1 MEYWEEFQGFHE
13 EHGVERPVPI
23 AQNTEA
29 LTGAHGDI
37 DATRNEPTRVEEVE
51 IGSKIPQR
59 EESLSEFEGNQKWDR
74 LTADEIEGHVEDERE
89 WVIRNNGQVTRSSDK
104 STMTLLSDKSTQTPN
119 AIIDEDSASVV
130 EIEMENV
137 TETQQQTEEEELVD
151 MSTVRDRTTDG
162 QAPNEIEDIADGRTQ
177 NRNGR
182 AISPI
187 LGADPPP
194 DNATGAEAVP
204 PEAPRETNGVQASS
218 CEKEQD
224 TEHTESAPSVV
235 AKNQQVSTGEA
246 VAKAVP
252 PEAPRETNE
261 VQASSCEKEQDAE
274 HTESAPSVVAKNQQV
289 STGEAMAK
297 AVPPEAPRETNEVQD
312 LESGKT
318 KEEKTKEETLRPS
331 KEAGHQEKQKS
342 EPDQVAN
349 QPNIAEA
356 EHATESFYNAEA
368 SQELSRQRQAVVAG
382 GGQQGETTTP
392 EGKLQEKNQAKKR
405 KGTSQ
410 VLEKSRKRQQV
421 PDEVPW
427 WATLPDAN
435 EPVKNSLAPNSG
447 ARSTRRA
454 RLSKRKLIEERNT
467 GARGNQHGKSFS
479 GMRGFTE
486 KVPVSTGRS
495 LPHKLLDQNREKD
508 KSGRGNVGPSKP
520 QAVITKDCS
529 RGNIIPRSERSTR
542 SCTSKIEI
550 MTPSSE
556 RVTRSRSSKIEIMTP
571 SSERITRSSNSKQ
584 KIITPS
590 SDRITRSSNSKV
602 EIMTPSSERITRSSN
617 SKQKIITPSSDR
629 ITRSS
634 NSKIEIMTPSS
645 ERITRSSNSKQK
657 ITTPRSERI
666 TRSSNSKQK
675 ITTPSSERIT
685 RSSNS
690 KQKIITPSS
699 DRITRSSDSMQKI
712 TTPSSERITMSRNPK
727 KYLTAVNLQ
736 PTPQGRMSRKV
747 TEARSKCVTPE
758 KCRRSFRKRTKPVKY
773 WKNEKAVHGSALD
786 EKERMTV
793 ETPSD
798 SPTATSPKARSES
811 VQLSTRASLLSM
823 IGTQYDDSNDAGLD
837 DDGDNGNCR
846 PAKRATVEPHH
857 SVSDGFGLF
866 DTVRRL
872 FRP

>member
-59 EESLSEFEGNQKWDR
+59 EESLSEFEGNQKWDK

-252 PEAPRETNE
+252 PL
-261 VQASSCEKEQDAE
+261 
-274 HTESAPSVVAKNQQV
+274 
-289 STGEAMAK
+289 
-297 AVPPEAPRETNEVQD
+297 APRETNEVQD

-356 EHATESFYNAEA
+356 EYATESFHNAGA
-368 SQELSRQRQAVVAG
+368 SQELSRQRQDVVAG
-382 GGQQGETTTP
+382 GGAQGETTTP

-454 RLSKRKLIEERNT
+454 RLSKRKVIEERNT
-467 GARGNQHGKSFS
+467 GAPGNQHGKSFS

-495 LPHKLLDQNREKD
+495 LPHKLLDQNREED

-529 RGNIIPRSERSTR
+529 RGNIIPRSERRTR

-590 SDRITRSSNSKV
+590 SDRITRSS
-602 EIMTPSSERITRSSN
+602 
-617 SKQKIITPSSDR
+617 
-629 ITRSS
+629 
-634 NSKIEIMTPSS
+634 
-645 ERITRSSNSKQK
+645 
-657 ITTPRSERI
+657 
-666 TRSSNSKQK
+666 
-675 ITTPSSERIT
+675 
-685 RSSNS
+685 
-690 KQKIITPSS
+690 
-699 DRITRSSDSMQKI
+699 DSMQKI
-712 TTPSSERITMSRNPK
+712 ITPSSERITMSRNPK

-793 ETPSD
+793 EPPSD

-811 VQLSTRASLLSM
+811 VQLNTRASLLSL

-866 DTVRRL
+866 DTVRSL

>member
-59 EESLSEFEGNQKWDR
+59 EESLSEFEGNQKWDK

-261 VQASSCEKEQDAE
+261 VQ
-274 HTESAPSVVAKNQQV
+274 
-289 STGEAMAK
+289 
-297 AVPPEAPRETNEVQD
+297 D

-356 EHATESFYNAEA
+356 EYATESFHNAGA

-382 GGQQGETTTP
+382 GGAQGETTTP

-454 RLSKRKLIEERNT
+454 RLSKRKVIEERNT
-467 GARGNQHGKSFS
+467 GAPGNQHGKSFS

-495 LPHKLLDQNREKD
+495 LPHKLLDQNREED

-529 RGNIIPRSERSTR
+529 RGNIIPRSERRTR

-634 NSKIEIMTPSS
+634 NSK
-645 ERITRSSNSKQK
+645 
-657 ITTPRSERI
+657 
-666 TRSSNSKQK
+666 QK

-712 TTPSSERITMSRNPK
+712 ITPSSERITMNRNPK

-793 ETPSD
+793 EPPSD

-811 VQLSTRASLLSM
+811 VQLNTRASLLSL

-866 DTVRRL
+866 DTVRSL

>member
-29 LTGAHGDI
+29 LAGAHGKN

-59 EESLSEFEGNQKWDR
+59 EESLSEFEGNQKWDK

-151 MSTVRDRTTDG
+151 MSTGRDRTTDG

-187 LGADPPP
+187 LGADPPS
-194 DNATGAEAVP
+194 DNATGAE
-204 PEAPRETNGVQASS
+204 
-218 CEKEQD
+218 
-224 TEHTESAPSVV
+224 
-235 AKNQQVSTGEA
+235 
-246 VAKAVP
+246 AVP

-261 VQASSCEKEQDAE
+261 VQASSCEKEQDTE

-590 SDRITRSSNSKV
+590 SDRITRSS
-602 EIMTPSSERITRSSN
+602 
-617 SKQKIITPSSDR
+617 
-629 ITRSS
+629 
-634 NSKIEIMTPSS
+634 
-645 ERITRSSNSKQK
+645 
-657 ITTPRSERI
+657 
-666 TRSSNSKQK
+666 
-675 ITTPSSERIT
+675 
-685 RSSNS
+685 
-690 KQKIITPSS
+690 
-699 DRITRSSDSMQKI
+699 DSMQKI

>member
-29 LTGAHGDI
+29 AHGDI

-59 EESLSEFEGNQKWDR
+59 EESLSEFEGNQKWDK

-224 TEHTESAPSVV
+224 AEHTESAPSVV

-246 VAKAVP
+246 V
-252 PEAPRETNE
+252 
-261 VQASSCEKEQDAE
+261 
-274 HTESAPSVVAKNQQV
+274 
-289 STGEAMAK
+289 AK

-356 EHATESFYNAEA
+356 EYATESFHNAGA

-382 GGQQGETTTP
+382 GGAQGETTTP

-454 RLSKRKLIEERNT
+454 RLSKRKVIEERNT
-467 GARGNQHGKSFS
+467 GAPGNQHGKSFS

-486 KVPVSTGRS
+486 KVPVSTGPS
-495 LPHKLLDQNREKD
+495 LPHKLLDQNREED

-584 KIITPS
+584 KIISPS

-634 NSKIEIMTPSS
+634 
-645 ERITRSSNSKQK
+645 
-657 ITTPRSERI
+657 
-666 TRSSNSKQK
+666 
-675 ITTPSSERIT
+675 
-685 RSSNS
+685 
-690 KQKIITPSS
+690 
-699 DRITRSSDSMQKI
+699 DSMQKI
-712 TTPSSERITMSRNPK
+712 ITPSSERITMSRNPK

-793 ETPSD
+793 EPPSD

-811 VQLSTRASLLSM
+811 VQLNTRASLLSL

>member
-59 EESLSEFEGNQKWDR
+59 EESLSEFEGNQKWDK

-261 VQASSCEKEQDAE
+261 VQ
-274 HTESAPSVVAKNQQV
+274 
-289 STGEAMAK
+289 
-297 AVPPEAPRETNEVQD
+297 D

-356 EHATESFYNAEA
+356 EYATESFHNAGA

-382 GGQQGETTTP
+382 GGAQGETTTP

-454 RLSKRKLIEERNT
+454 RLSKRKVIEERNT
-467 GARGNQHGKSFS
+467 GAPGNQHGKSFS

-495 LPHKLLDQNREKD
+495 LPHKLLDQNREED

-529 RGNIIPRSERSTR
+529 RGNIIPRSERRTR

-634 NSKIEIMTPSS
+634 
-645 ERITRSSNSKQK
+645 
-657 ITTPRSERI
+657 
-666 TRSSNSKQK
+666 
-675 ITTPSSERIT
+675 
-685 RSSNS
+685 
-690 KQKIITPSS
+690 
-699 DRITRSSDSMQKI
+699 DSMQKI
-712 TTPSSERITMSRNPK
+712 ITPSSERITMSRNPK

-793 ETPSD
+793 EPPSD

-811 VQLSTRASLLSM
+811 VQLNTRASLLSL

-866 DTVRRL
+866 DTVRSL

>member
-1 MEYWEEFQGFHE
+1 
-13 EHGVERPVPI
+13 
-23 AQNTEA
+23 
-29 LTGAHGDI
+29 
-37 DATRNEPTRVEEVE
+37 
-51 IGSKIPQR
+51 
-59 EESLSEFEGNQKWDR
+59 
-74 LTADEIEGHVEDERE
+74 
-89 WVIRNNGQVTRSSDK
+89 
-104 STMTLLSDKSTQTPN
+104 
-119 AIIDEDSASVV
+119 
-130 EIEMENV
+130 
-137 TETQQQTEEEELVD
+137 
-151 MSTVRDRTTDG
+151 MSTGEAV
-162 QAPNEIEDIADGRTQ
+162 AK
-177 NRNGR
+177 
-182 AISPI
+182 
-187 LGADPPP
+187 
-194 DNATGAEAVP
+194 AVP
-204 PEAPRETNGVQASS
+204 PEAPRETNEVQASS
-218 CEKEQD
+218 CEKERD

-261 VQASSCEKEQDAE
+261 I
-274 HTESAPSVVAKNQQV
+274 
-289 STGEAMAK
+289 
-297 AVPPEAPRETNEVQD
+297 QD

-318 KEEKTKEETLRPS
+318 KEEKTKEETLRLS

-356 EHATESFYNAEA
+356 VHATESFYNAGA
-368 SQELSRQRQAVVAG
+368 SQELSRQRLAVVAV

-454 RLSKRKLIEERNT
+454 RLSKRNVIEERNT

-479 GMRGFTE
+479 DMRGFTE

-495 LPHKLLDQNREKD
+495 LPHKLLDQNREED

-571 SSERITRSSNSKQ
+571 SSERITRSSKSKQ
-584 KIITPS
+584 KIT
-590 SDRITRSSNSKV
+590 
-602 EIMTPSSERITRSSN
+602 TPSSE
-617 SKQKIITPSSDR
+617 R

-645 ERITRSSNSKQK
+645 ERITRSSK
-657 ITTPRSERI
+657 
-666 TRSSNSKQK
+666 SKQK

-712 TTPSSERITMSRNPK
+712 MTPSSERITMSRNPK

-811 VQLSTRASLLSM
+811 VQLSTRASLLSL

>member
-29 LTGAHGDI
+29 LAGAHGKN

-59 EESLSEFEGNQKWDR
+59 EESLSEFEGNQKWDK

-151 MSTVRDRTTDG
+151 MSTGRDRTTDG

-187 LGADPPP
+187 LGADPPS
-194 DNATGAEAVP
+194 DNATGAE
-204 PEAPRETNGVQASS
+204 
-218 CEKEQD
+218 
-224 TEHTESAPSVV
+224 
-235 AKNQQVSTGEA
+235 
-246 VAKAVP
+246 
-252 PEAPRETNE
+252 
-261 VQASSCEKEQDAE
+261 
-274 HTESAPSVVAKNQQV
+274 
-289 STGEAMAK
+289 

-590 SDRITRSSNSKV
+590 SDRITRSS
-602 EIMTPSSERITRSSN
+602 
-617 SKQKIITPSSDR
+617 
-629 ITRSS
+629 
-634 NSKIEIMTPSS
+634 
-645 ERITRSSNSKQK
+645 
-657 ITTPRSERI
+657 
-666 TRSSNSKQK
+666 
-675 ITTPSSERIT
+675 
-685 RSSNS
+685 
-690 KQKIITPSS
+690 
-699 DRITRSSDSMQKI
+699 DSMQKI

>member
-261 VQASSCEKEQDAE
+261 VQ
-274 HTESAPSVVAKNQQV
+274 
-289 STGEAMAK
+289 
-297 AVPPEAPRETNEVQD
+297 D

-356 EHATESFYNAEA
+356 EYATESFHNAGA

-382 GGQQGETTTP
+382 GGAQGETTTP

-454 RLSKRKLIEERNT
+454 RLSKRKVIEERNT
-467 GARGNQHGKSFS
+467 GAPGNQHGKSFS

-495 LPHKLLDQNREKD
+495 LPHKLLDQNREED

-529 RGNIIPRSERSTR
+529 RGNIIPRSERRTR

-590 SDRITRSSNSKV
+590 SDRITRSSNSK
-602 EIMTPSSERITRSSN
+602 
-617 SKQKIITPSSDR
+617 
-629 ITRSS
+629 
-634 NSKIEIMTPSS
+634 
-645 ERITRSSNSKQK
+645 
-657 ITTPRSERI
+657 
-666 TRSSNSKQK
+666 QK

-712 TTPSSERITMSRNPK
+712 ITPSSERITMNRNPK

-793 ETPSD
+793 EPPSD

-811 VQLSTRASLLSM
+811 VQLNTRASLLSL

-866 DTVRRL
+866 DTVRSL

>member
-59 EESLSEFEGNQKWDR
+59 EESLSEFEGNQKWDK

-261 VQASSCEKEQDAE
+261 VQ
-274 HTESAPSVVAKNQQV
+274 
-289 STGEAMAK
+289 
-297 AVPPEAPRETNEVQD
+297 D

-331 KEAGHQEKQKS
+331 KEAGHREKQKS

-356 EHATESFYNAEA
+356 EYATESFHNAGA

-382 GGQQGETTTP
+382 GGAQGETTTP

-454 RLSKRKLIEERNT
+454 RLSKRKVIEERNT
-467 GARGNQHGKSFS
+467 GAPGNQHGKSFS

-495 LPHKLLDQNREKD
+495 LPHKLLDQNREED

-529 RGNIIPRSERSTR
+529 RGNIIPRSERRTR

-590 SDRITRSSNSKV
+590 SDRITRSS
-602 EIMTPSSERITRSSN
+602 
-617 SKQKIITPSSDR
+617 
-629 ITRSS
+629 
-634 NSKIEIMTPSS
+634 
-645 ERITRSSNSKQK
+645 
-657 ITTPRSERI
+657 
-666 TRSSNSKQK
+666 
-675 ITTPSSERIT
+675 
-685 RSSNS
+685 
-690 KQKIITPSS
+690 
-699 DRITRSSDSMQKI
+699 DSMQKI
-712 TTPSSERITMSRNPK
+712 ITPSSERITMNRNPK

-793 ETPSD
+793 EPPSD

-811 VQLSTRASLLSM
+811 VQLNTRASLLSL
-823 IGTQYDDSNDAGLD
+823 IGTQYDDSNNAGLD

-866 DTVRRL
+866 DTVRSL

>member
-29 LTGAHGDI
+29 LAGAHGKN

-59 EESLSEFEGNQKWDR
+59 EESLSEFEGNQKWDK

-151 MSTVRDRTTDG
+151 MSTGRDRTTDG

-187 LGADPPP
+187 LGADPPS
-194 DNATGAEAVP
+194 DNATGAE
-204 PEAPRETNGVQASS
+204 
-218 CEKEQD
+218 
-224 TEHTESAPSVV
+224 
-235 AKNQQVSTGEA
+235 
-246 VAKAVP
+246 AVP

-261 VQASSCEKEQDAE
+261 VQASSCEKEQDTE

-590 SDRITRSSNSKV
+590 SDRITRSSNSK
-602 EIMTPSSERITRSSN
+602 
-617 SKQKIITPSSDR
+617 
-629 ITRSS
+629 
-634 NSKIEIMTPSS
+634 IEIMTPSS

-657 ITTPRSERI
+657 ITTPR
-666 TRSSNSKQK
+666 
-675 ITTPSSERIT
+675 SERIT

>member
-1 MEYWEEFQGFHE
+1 M
-13 EHGVERPVPI
+13 
-23 AQNTEA
+23 
-29 LTGAHGDI
+29 
-37 DATRNEPTRVEEVE
+37 
-51 IGSKIPQR
+51 
-59 EESLSEFEGNQKWDR
+59 
-74 LTADEIEGHVEDERE
+74 
-89 WVIRNNGQVTRSSDK
+89 
-104 STMTLLSDKSTQTPN
+104 
-119 AIIDEDSASVV
+119 
-130 EIEMENV
+130 
-137 TETQQQTEEEELVD
+137 
-151 MSTVRDRTTDG
+151 
-162 QAPNEIEDIADGRTQ
+162 
-177 NRNGR
+177 
-182 AISPI
+182 
-187 LGADPPP
+187 
-194 DNATGAEAVP
+194 
-204 PEAPRETNGVQASS
+204 
-218 CEKEQD
+218 
-224 TEHTESAPSVV
+224 
-235 AKNQQVSTGEA
+235 STGEA

-261 VQASSCEKEQDAE
+261 VQASSCEKEQDTE

-590 SDRITRSSNSKV
+590 SDRITRSS
-602 EIMTPSSERITRSSN
+602 
-617 SKQKIITPSSDR
+617 
-629 ITRSS
+629 
-634 NSKIEIMTPSS
+634 
-645 ERITRSSNSKQK
+645 
-657 ITTPRSERI
+657 
-666 TRSSNSKQK
+666 
-675 ITTPSSERIT
+675 
-685 RSSNS
+685 
-690 KQKIITPSS
+690 
-699 DRITRSSDSMQKI
+699 DSMQKI

>member
-59 EESLSEFEGNQKWDR
+59 EESLSEFEGNQKWDK

-261 VQASSCEKEQDAE
+261 VQ
-274 HTESAPSVVAKNQQV
+274 
-289 STGEAMAK
+289 
-297 AVPPEAPRETNEVQD
+297 D

-356 EHATESFYNAEA
+356 EYATESFHNAGA

-382 GGQQGETTTP
+382 GGAQGETTTP

-454 RLSKRKLIEERNT
+454 RLSKRKVIEERNT
-467 GARGNQHGKSFS
+467 GAPGNQHGKSFS

-495 LPHKLLDQNREKD
+495 LPHKLLDQNREED

-529 RGNIIPRSERSTR
+529 RGNIIPRSERRTR

-590 SDRITRSSNSKV
+590 SDRITRSS
-602 EIMTPSSERITRSSN
+602 
-617 SKQKIITPSSDR
+617 
-629 ITRSS
+629 
-634 NSKIEIMTPSS
+634 
-645 ERITRSSNSKQK
+645 
-657 ITTPRSERI
+657 
-666 TRSSNSKQK
+666 
-675 ITTPSSERIT
+675 
-685 RSSNS
+685 
-690 KQKIITPSS
+690 
-699 DRITRSSDSMQKI
+699 DSMQKI
-712 TTPSSERITMSRNPK
+712 ITPSSERITMNRNPK

-793 ETPSD
+793 EPPSD

-811 VQLSTRASLLSM
+811 VQLNTRASLLSL

-866 DTVRRL
+866 DTVRSL

>member
-59 EESLSEFEGNQKWDR
+59 EESLSEFEGNQKWDK

-261 VQASSCEKEQDAE
+261 VQ
-274 HTESAPSVVAKNQQV
+274 
-289 STGEAMAK
+289 
-297 AVPPEAPRETNEVQD
+297 D

-356 EHATESFYNAEA
+356 EYATESFHNAGA

-382 GGQQGETTTP
+382 GGAQGETTTP

-454 RLSKRKLIEERNT
+454 RLSKRKVIEERNT
-467 GARGNQHGKSFS
+467 GAPGNQHGKSFS

-495 LPHKLLDQNREKD
+495 LPHKLLDQNREED

-529 RGNIIPRSERSTR
+529 RGNIIPRSERRTR

-590 SDRITRSSNSKV
+590 SDRITRSSNSK
-602 EIMTPSSERITRSSN
+602 
-617 SKQKIITPSSDR
+617 
-629 ITRSS
+629 
-634 NSKIEIMTPSS
+634 
-645 ERITRSSNSKQK
+645 
-657 ITTPRSERI
+657 
-666 TRSSNSKQK
+666 QK

-712 TTPSSERITMSRNPK
+712 ITPSSERITMSRNPK

-793 ETPSD
+793 EPPSD

-811 VQLSTRASLLSM
+811 VQLNTRASLLSL
-823 IGTQYDDSNDAGLD
+823 IGTQYDDSNNAGLD

-857 SVSDGFGLF
+857 SVPDGFGLF

>member
-59 EESLSEFEGNQKWDR
+59 EESLSEFEGNQKWDK

-252 PEAPRETNE
+252 PL
-261 VQASSCEKEQDAE
+261 
-274 HTESAPSVVAKNQQV
+274 
-289 STGEAMAK
+289 
-297 AVPPEAPRETNEVQD
+297 APRETNEVQD

-356 EHATESFYNAEA
+356 EYATESFHNAGA

-382 GGQQGETTTP
+382 GGAQGETTTP

-454 RLSKRKLIEERNT
+454 RLSKRKVIEERNT
-467 GARGNQHGKSFS
+467 GAPGNQHGKSFS

-495 LPHKLLDQNREKD
+495 LPHKLLDQNREED

-529 RGNIIPRSERSTR
+529 RGNIIPRSERRTR

-590 SDRITRSSNSKV
+590 SDRITRSSNSK
-602 EIMTPSSERITRSSN
+602 
-617 SKQKIITPSSDR
+617 
-629 ITRSS
+629 
-634 NSKIEIMTPSS
+634 
-645 ERITRSSNSKQK
+645 
-657 ITTPRSERI
+657 
-666 TRSSNSKQK
+666 QK

-712 TTPSSERITMSRNPK
+712 ITPSSERITMSRNPK

-793 ETPSD
+793 EPPSD

-811 VQLSTRASLLSM
+811 VQLNTRASLLSL

-866 DTVRRL
+866 DTVRSL

>member
-59 EESLSEFEGNQKWDR
+59 EESLSEFEGNQKWDK

-252 PEAPRETNE
+252 PL
-261 VQASSCEKEQDAE
+261 
-274 HTESAPSVVAKNQQV
+274 
-289 STGEAMAK
+289 
-297 AVPPEAPRETNEVQD
+297 APRETNEVQD

-356 EHATESFYNAEA
+356 EYATESFHNAGA

-382 GGQQGETTTP
+382 GGAQGETTTP

-454 RLSKRKLIEERNT
+454 RLSKRKVIEERNT
-467 GARGNQHGKSFS
+467 GAPGN
-479 GMRGFTE
+479 
-486 KVPVSTGRS
+486 
-495 LPHKLLDQNREKD
+495 
-508 KSGRGNVGPSKP
+508 
-520 QAVITKDCS
+520 
-529 RGNIIPRSERSTR
+529 
-542 SCTSKIEI
+542 
-550 MTPSSE
+550 
-556 RVTRSRSSKIEIMTP
+556 
-571 SSERITRSSNSKQ
+571 
-584 KIITPS
+584 
-590 SDRITRSSNSKV
+590 
-602 EIMTPSSERITRSSN
+602 
-617 SKQKIITPSSDR
+617 
-629 ITRSS
+629 
-634 NSKIEIMTPSS
+634 
-645 ERITRSSNSKQK
+645 
-657 ITTPRSERI
+657 
-666 TRSSNSKQK
+666 
-675 ITTPSSERIT
+675 
-685 RSSNS
+685 
-690 KQKIITPSS
+690 
-699 DRITRSSDSMQKI
+699 
-712 TTPSSERITMSRNPK
+712 
-727 KYLTAVNLQ
+727 
-736 PTPQGRMSRKV
+736 
-747 TEARSKCVTPE
+747 
-758 KCRRSFRKRTKPVKY
+758 
-773 WKNEKAVHGSALD
+773 
-786 EKERMTV
+786 
-793 ETPSD
+793 
-798 SPTATSPKARSES
+798 
-811 VQLSTRASLLSM
+811 
-823 IGTQYDDSNDAGLD
+823 
-837 DDGDNGNCR
+837 
-846 PAKRATVEPHH
+846 
-857 SVSDGFGLF
+857 
-866 DTVRRL
+866 
-872 FRP
+872 

>member
-59 EESLSEFEGNQKWDR
+59 EESLSEFEGNQKWDK

-261 VQASSCEKEQDAE
+261 VQ
-274 HTESAPSVVAKNQQV
+274 
-289 STGEAMAK
+289 
-297 AVPPEAPRETNEVQD
+297 D

-356 EHATESFYNAEA
+356 EYATESFHNAGA

-382 GGQQGETTTP
+382 GGAQGETTTP

-454 RLSKRKLIEERNT
+454 RLSKRKVIEERNT
-467 GARGNQHGKSFS
+467 GAPGNQHGKSFS

-495 LPHKLLDQNREKD
+495 LPHKLLDQNREED

-529 RGNIIPRSERSTR
+529 RGNIIPRSERRTR

-590 SDRITRSSNSKV
+590 SDRITRSSNSK
-602 EIMTPSSERITRSSN
+602 
-617 SKQKIITPSSDR
+617 
-629 ITRSS
+629 
-634 NSKIEIMTPSS
+634 
-645 ERITRSSNSKQK
+645 
-657 ITTPRSERI
+657 
-666 TRSSNSKQK
+666 QK

-712 TTPSSERITMSRNPK
+712 ITPSSERITMNRNPK

-793 ETPSD
+793 EPPSD

-811 VQLSTRASLLSM
+811 VQLNTRASLLSL

-866 DTVRRL
+866 DTVRSL

>member
-59 EESLSEFEGNQKWDR
+59 EESLSEFEGNQKWDK

-252 PEAPRETNE
+252 PL
-261 VQASSCEKEQDAE
+261 
-274 HTESAPSVVAKNQQV
+274 
-289 STGEAMAK
+289 
-297 AVPPEAPRETNEVQD
+297 APRETNEVQD

-356 EHATESFYNAEA
+356 EYATESFHNAGA

-382 GGQQGETTTP
+382 GGAQGETTTP

-454 RLSKRKLIEERNT
+454 RLSKRKVIEERNT
-467 GARGNQHGKSFS
+467 GAPGNQHGKSFS

-495 LPHKLLDQNREKD
+495 LPHKLLDQNREED

-529 RGNIIPRSERSTR
+529 RGNIIPRSERRTR

-590 SDRITRSSNSKV
+590 SDRITRSS
-602 EIMTPSSERITRSSN
+602 
-617 SKQKIITPSSDR
+617 
-629 ITRSS
+629 
-634 NSKIEIMTPSS
+634 
-645 ERITRSSNSKQK
+645 
-657 ITTPRSERI
+657 
-666 TRSSNSKQK
+666 
-675 ITTPSSERIT
+675 
-685 RSSNS
+685 
-690 KQKIITPSS
+690 
-699 DRITRSSDSMQKI
+699 DSMQKI
-712 TTPSSERITMSRNPK
+712 ITPSSERITMSRNPK

-793 ETPSD
+793 EPPSD

-811 VQLSTRASLLSM
+811 VQLNTRASLLSL

-866 DTVRRL
+866 DTVRSL

>member
-59 EESLSEFEGNQKWDR
+59 EESLSEFEGNQKWDK

-261 VQASSCEKEQDAE
+261 VQ
-274 HTESAPSVVAKNQQV
+274 
-289 STGEAMAK
+289 
-297 AVPPEAPRETNEVQD
+297 D

-356 EHATESFYNAEA
+356 EYATESFHNAGA

-382 GGQQGETTTP
+382 GGAQGETTTP

-454 RLSKRKLIEERNT
+454 RLSKRKVIEERNT
-467 GARGNQHGKSFS
+467 GAPGNQHGKSFS

-495 LPHKLLDQNREKD
+495 LPHKLLDQNREED

-529 RGNIIPRSERSTR
+529 RGNIIPRSERRTR

-590 SDRITRSSNSKV
+590 SDRITRSSNSK
-602 EIMTPSSERITRSSN
+602 
-617 SKQKIITPSSDR
+617 
-629 ITRSS
+629 
-634 NSKIEIMTPSS
+634 
-645 ERITRSSNSKQK
+645 
-657 ITTPRSERI
+657 
-666 TRSSNSKQK
+666 QK

-712 TTPSSERITMSRNPK
+712 ITPSSERITMSRNPK

-793 ETPSD
+793 EPPSD

-811 VQLSTRASLLSM
+811 VQLNTRASLLSL

-866 DTVRRL
+866 DTVRSL